1 MIITLTKWNWVWSE
15 TIPLYLHYDF
25 GDKNYRLKVFEETT
39 VYVDDTATGTNRTGT
54 GEIKLY
60 DTYPFT
66 IPASLTRRSITVE
79 IYDTN
84 NVKRRTLTLDYY
96 AGRTRVYVNYR
107 DARTNTPVIGYITVL
122 CQIDPPLFTEAVD
135 SYIEV
140 PPSIPMF
147 IEFRGL
153 DVKYY
158 DIRKII
164 PTTHTT
170 ISVIQSDKYDVEI
183 MAKMDLD
190 LLRRLFYE
198 TAVSPTVS
206 QYVYSQLPNRPDI
219 QYLLATR
226 LLRELKITAPIK
238 NAWLDSNYV
247 LHIIVEQDIIPFL
260 STIII
265 AILIAIG
272 VISVSYVVSKYID
285 MRVKTSPTTIN
296 YKLIEYENE
305 RQKRV
310 AELVEQG
317 CRGLVGKEFIECAER
332 VTKTIGGEN
341 LTMLVVQAQENI
353 EKAKEEK
360 EKYKYLAIATGAVAG
375 LALITRGG
383 TTIIEKR

>member
-1 MIITLTKWNWVWSE
+1 LIVALTKWNWVWSE
-15 TIPLYLHYDF
+15 AIPLYLHYDF
-25 GDKNYRLKVFEETT
+25 GDKNYRLKVFEETV

-54 GEIKLY
+54 GEVKLY
-60 DTYPFT
+60 DAYPFA
-66 IPASLTRRSITVE
+66 IPLSLTRRSLTVE
-79 IYDTN
+79 IYDAN
-84 NVKRRTLTLDYY
+84 NAKRRTLTLDYY
-96 AGRTRVYVNYR
+96 VGGPRIYVSYR
-107 DARTNTPVIGYITVL
+107 DARTNTPIIGYTTVL

-140 PPSIPMF
+140 PRSIPML

-153 DVKYY
+153 DAKYY
-158 DIRKII
+158 DIRRIT
-164 PTTHTT
+164 PTTHTA
-170 ISVIQSDKYDVEI
+170 ISVTQSDVYDVEI
-183 MAKMDLD
+183 MARIDLD
-190 LLRRLFYE
+190 LMKRLFYE

-206 QYVYSQLPNRPDI
+206 QYAYSQLPNRPDI

-247 LHIIVEQDIIPFL
+247 LHIIVEQDIIPIL
-260 STIII
+260 KAIII
-265 AILIAIG
+265 AMAVITG
-272 VISVSYVVSKYID
+272 VISASYIASKYID

-310 AELVEQG
+310 AELVENG
-317 CRGLVGKEFIECAER
+317 CRGLAGKEFIECVER
-332 VTKTIGGEN
+332 VTKAIGGEN

-353 EKAKEEK
+353 EKAKEGK
-360 EKYKYLAIATGAVAG
+360 EKYKYLAIAAGAIAG
-375 LALITRGG
+375 LAIIARGG